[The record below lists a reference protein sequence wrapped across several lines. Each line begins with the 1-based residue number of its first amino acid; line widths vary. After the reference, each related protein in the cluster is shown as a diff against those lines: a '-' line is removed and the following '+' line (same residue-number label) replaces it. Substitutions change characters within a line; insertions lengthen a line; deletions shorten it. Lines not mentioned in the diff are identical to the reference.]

1 MQVAITIVSTW
12 TTPSSRRIL
21 LGIRLSAVPTLL
33 PQTLTGLTASGRENL
48 MARPAPRS
56 DSHLLTQGSR
66 ARATPPHTQSRTPA
80 GPLCSRYLLAP
91 PPTGMEDAS

>member
-1 MQVAITIVSTW
+1 MGNTLVCPWKTFF
-12 TTPSSRRIL
+12 SRRIV

-91 PPTGMEDAS
+91 PPTALEDAS